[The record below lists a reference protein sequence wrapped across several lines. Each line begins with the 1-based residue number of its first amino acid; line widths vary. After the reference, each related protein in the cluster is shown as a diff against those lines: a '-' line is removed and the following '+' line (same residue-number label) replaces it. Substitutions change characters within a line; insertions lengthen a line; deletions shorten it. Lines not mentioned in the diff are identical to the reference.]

1 MEAERT
7 YYYEN
12 AYRDISYNQRKNK
25 NYSGDMIKLKEKEK
39 LFTLM
44 ESITRVIL

>member
-12 AYRDISYNQRKNK
+12 ADRDISYNQRKNK
-25 NYSGDMIKLKEKEK
+25 NYELTNENA
-39 LFTLM
+39 F
-44 ESITRVIL
+44 